1 MARLFFLYLA
11 LLFVLQV
18 AAQNCSKE
26 NPCAAGC
33 CSKYGYCGTGDE
45 FCGEGCVDTC
55 DYKLGCDASNPCK
68 TGCCNK
74 YGVCGL
80 GPDYCGKN
88 CVAGCDSKAECDPGF
103 GAEWADASSCPL
115 NVCCSKYGF
124 CGTTAEFCGDKKVN
138 RPSCS
143 KSGSLQRVVGY
154 YETWSTRRR
163 CNKFWPEKI
172 PLGVYTH
179 INVAFAVINPE
190 TFEIAPSLNADIDL
204 YRRVTYL
211 KTIDPDLKVFIAIGG
226 WAYNDPGPTATTFS
240 DLAASI
246 EKQKT
251 FFKSLVRFLAT
262 YNFDGIDLD
271 WEYPVADDRSGRPED
286 YKNLPILLKNL
297 KAALK
302 NTGGRDG
309 LSITLP
315 ASYWY
320 LQHFDVKQI
329 SQHIDFLNVMTYDMH
344 GNWDKGNKWLGAYLN
359 AHTNLTE
366 IKNSM
371 DLLWRND
378 IPPEKVVLGMA
389 FYGRAFTVVDRA
401 CTTPGCLFASGAEPG
416 DCSSEVGIL
425 MISEIEKVIKEKSLK
440 PTLYKDAA
448 VKVAAWD
455 DQWVG
460 YDDADTFQ
468 LKADFARSQCL
479 GGVMV
484 WAISHD
490 LLDGTYSRALAT
502 VANRKVVALA
512 DHVEQND
519 TITIKHDQ
527 CKWTNCGEGCP
538 PGWVTVSRSDKD
550 RHHDGEIMLD
560 DGGCLVEKQFHV
572 LCCPPDQEVPTCG
585 WYTFNNGRCVGKCPD
600 GMTEIGGTNRGCTG
614 VNGNYQAACCT
625 TGTKNM
631 ALHQKCEWGASFLCD
646 RYTCPAQNPNIL
658 ALSCNGNGGSACGG
672 DWRTNRNEERKY
684 CCDSGDDNMKWDDCT
699 WEDHYSAT
707 GLILVPA
714 GTRSYCASNCP
725 ADKVRVAME
734 HYNTCSRKT
743 GSRAKCCSPKY
754 TTTITPVDPLVTL
767 WESDLTAWL
776 QNPTCS
782 SSSYSDAW
790 LYGSLE
796 KRSTPYGIFSG
807 HPTRGLA
814 MSGQYA
820 PFEKRQDQ
828 LILFSSNSIIIIL
841 TDIIFAYRSS
851 SIAAKV
857 SREIKVW
864 DKIIGAQ
871 YTYLATSQMMPFL
884 MDQWDIYGTA
894 ATDLAGDI
902 ICNLPRWD
910 EFIKLCTMP
919 VSENVTCANVDRDAW
934 DPEYSVDPDTY
945 GTSSD
950 SADKRAL
957 TPLDKR
963 DGQSRSFT
971 VDCGIDPVTN
981 LRRVMYI
988 DSQPYPNGD
997 GGNSL
1002 ERANGL
1008 TVRFALANPADC
1020 TDATID
1026 PNAPNNIWAWVTE
1039 HILELQ
1045 LIPRAI
1051 EFMVTGI
1058 LPPVQGLPEYRSKHN
1073 LLPWDVAQLLG
1084 LDYSQWAAGITSATG
1099 SPISRIFD
1107 SLGSKANPGVLV
1119 NAEKHLNS
1127 VKGRIFNGKQPFGND
1142 TWAKVNVADPSR
1154 APAALDQIRVV
1165 ISVFEYLNDFNV
1177 NSKLGQVYRG
1187 ASAEWRLFQST
1198 VNKVRPGGNY
1208 DTYLLW
1214 REFMTNFFGELTLW
1228 VRTWV
1233 VEHLNQL
1240 EDTWLEVYNS
1250 APDARTRGFAFS
1262 TLQEIE
1268 IMRDRIRRIRFD
1280 TSMFVYMG

>member
-1 MARLFFLYLA
+1 MRAIPARR
-11 LLFVLQV
+11 
-18 AAQNCSKE
+18 AAAIRLTRNY
-26 NPCAAGC
+26 A
-33 CSKYGYCGTGDE
+33 D
-45 FCGEGCVDTC
+45 
-55 DYKLGCDASNPCK
+55 
-68 TGCCNK
+68 
-74 YGVCGL
+74 
-80 GPDYCGKN
+80 CGKN

-240 DLAASI
+240 DLAAST

-329 SQHIDFLNVMTYDMH
+329 SQHVDFLNVMTYDMH
-344 GNWDKGNKWLGAYLN
+344 GTWDKGNKWLGAYLN
-359 AHTNLTE
+359 THTNLTE

-371 DLLWRND
+371 ELLWRND

-460 YDDADTFQ
+460 YDDEDTFQ

-502 VANRKVVALA
+502 VANRKWS
-512 DHVEQND
+512 HWP
-519 TITIKHDQ
+519 ITSSRTTPSPSSM
-527 CKWTNCGEGCP
+527 TNA
-538 PGWVTVSRSDKD
+538 
-550 RHHDGEIMLD
+550 
-560 DGGCLVEKQFHV
+560 
-572 LCCPPDQEVPTCG
+572 
-585 WYTFNNGRCVGKCPD
+585 NGRIAEKGALLDGLPFPAVTRIDTTTARSCLMMAVVLWKSSSMCFAVPPTKKSPLVVG
-600 GMTEIGGTNRGCTG
+600 TRSTT
-614 VNGNYQAACCT
+614 VAAWAACCT

-631 ALHQKCEWGASFLCD
+631 AVHQKCEWGASFLCD

-707 GLILVPA
+707 GLVLVPA

-734 HYNTCSRKT
+734 HHNTCSRKT
-743 GSRAKCCSPKY
+743 GSRAKCCSSKY

-767 WESDLTAWL
+767 WEADLTAWL

-902 ICNLPRWD
+902 ICNLPKWD

-945 GTSSD
+945 GTSSN
-950 SADKRAL
+950 SAAKRAL
-957 TPLDKR
+957 TPFDKR

-1058 LPPVQGLPEYRSKHN
+1058 LPPVQGLAEYRSKNN
-1073 LLPWDVAQLLG
+1073 LLPWDIAQLLG
-1084 LDYSQWAAGITSATG
+1084 LDYSQWAAGITSAAG

-1107 SLGSKANPGVLV
+1107 SLGSKANPGVL
-1119 NAEKHLNS
+1119 
-1127 VKGRIFNGKQPFGND
+1127 IFNGKQPFGDD
-1142 TWAKVNVADPSR
+1142 TWANVNVPDFSR

-1177 NSKLGQVYRG
+1177 NSILGRVYSG
-1187 ASAEWRLFQST
+1187 TSKEWRLFQST
-1198 VNKVRPGGNY
+1198 VNKVRPGGKY
-1208 DTYLLW
+1208 DTYVLW
-1214 REFMTNFFGELTLW
+1214 REFMTNFFGRLTLW
-1228 VRTWV
+1228 VHTWV
-1233 VEHLNQL
+1233 VDHLNQL
-1240 EDTWLEVYNS
+1240 EVTWREVYNA
-1250 APDARTRGFAFS
+1250 APDAATRAS
-1262 TLQEIE
+1262 ASALLQDIQR
-1268 IMRDRIRRIRFD
+1268 MRIPIQNIQFD
-1280 TSMFVYMG
+1280 TSVFFLPN

>member
-1 MARLFFLYLA
+1 MSLFALPTMARIFLLYLL

-74 YGVCGL
+74 FGFLLGL
-80 GPDYCGKN
+80 TRNCTDCGKN

-204 YRRVTYL
+204 YRRATYL

-240 DLAASI
+240 DLAAST

-262 YNFDGIDLD
+262 YNFDGVDLD

-297 KAALK
+297 KAVLK

-329 SQHIDFLNVMTYDMH
+329 SQHVDFLNVMTYDMH
-344 GNWDKGNKWLGAYLN
+344 GTWDKGNKWLGAYLN

-389 FYGRAFTVVDRA
+389 FYGRAFTVVDPA

-416 DCSSEVGIL
+416 KCSSEVGIL
-425 MISEIEKVIKEKSLK
+425 MLSEIDELIKEKSLK
-440 PTLYKDAA
+440 PTLYKDEA
-448 VKVAAWD
+448 VKIAAWD
-455 DQWVG
+455 NQWVG

-490 LLDGTYSRALAT
+490 LSDGTYSRALAT
-502 VANRKVVALA
+502 AANRKVVALA

-538 PGWVTVSRSDKD
+538 SGWVTVNRSDRD

-560 DGGCLVEKQFHV
+560 GGGCLVEKQFHV

-585 WYTFNNGRCVGKCPD
+585 WYTFNNGRCEGKCPD
-600 GMTEIGGTNRGCTG
+600 GMTEIGGTNRGCTT

-631 ALHQKCEWGASFLCD
+631 ALHQKCEWGASFSCD
-646 RYTCPAQNPNIL
+646 RYTCPAKNNDIL
-658 ALSCNGNGGSACGG
+658 ALSCNGNGGSACVG

-699 WEDHYSAT
+699 WEDNYSAN
-707 GLILVPA
+707 GLLLVPA

-734 HYNTCSRKT
+734 HDNTCARKT

-782 SSSYSDAW
+782 SSIYSDGW
-790 LYGSLE
+790 LYGSLK
-796 KRSTPYGIFSG
+796 KRSTPYGIFRG
-807 HPTRGLA
+807 HPTGDWA
-814 MSGQYA
+814 MDGQYA

-828 LILFSSNSIIIIL
+828 LILFSSNSIIILL
-841 TDIIFAYRSS
+841 TDIIFAYRSNT
-851 SIAAKV
+851 IAAKV
-857 SREIKVW
+857 SKEIKVW
-864 DKIIGAQ
+864 DKVIGAQ
-871 YTYLATSQMMPFL
+871 YIYLASYHMMPFL
-884 MDQWDIYGTA
+884 TDQLDFYGTSA
-894 ATDLAGDI
+894 SDLAGDI
-902 ICNLPRWD
+902 ICNLPKWD

-919 VSENVTCANVDRDAW
+919 VSENVTCANIDRDAW

-950 SADKRAL
+950 SAARRAL

-963 DGQSRSFT
+963 DGQSRLFT

-988 DSQPYPNGD
+988 DSQPYPNGN

-1002 ERANGL
+1002 EQANGL

-1020 TDATID
+1020 TDTTID

-1058 LPPVQGLPEYRSKHN
+1058 LPPVQGLPEYRAKNN

-1084 LDYSQWAAGITSATG
+1084 LDYSQWAAGITSLTG

-1107 SLGSKANPGVLV
+1107 SLGSTANPGVL
-1119 NAEKHLNS
+1119 
-1127 VKGRIFNGKQPFGND
+1127 IFNGKQPFGND
-1142 TWAKVNVADPSR
+1142 TWAKVNVPDMSR

-1177 NSKLGQVYRG
+1177 NTILGRVYNG
-1187 ASAEWRLFQST
+1187 ASKEWRLFQST
-1198 VNKVRPGGNY
+1198 VNKARPGGKY
-1208 DTYLLW
+1208 DTYALW
-1214 REFMTNFFGELTLW
+1214 REFMANFFLRLEIW
-1228 VRTWV
+1228 VNTWV
-1233 VEHLNQL
+1233 VDHLNQL
-1240 EDTWLEVYNS
+1240 ENTWREVYNA
-1250 APDARTRGFAFS
+1250 APDAATRAQAS
-1262 TLQEIE
+1262 AILQDIQG
-1268 IMRDRIRRIRFD
+1268 IRIRIHNIHFD
-1280 TSMFVYMG
+1280 TSVFFLPN